1 MVSSISTRYNPE
13 VICWTDAHTHLDSDS
28 LYDQRDA
35 VLQRALAAG
44 VATMLLVNSECTEAS
59 FERTLNCLRQDS
71 AIRKFASFGVHPHNA
86 VQYSD
91 SLEARLRE
99 LLQTPGVIAL
109 GEIGLDYYYDYS
121 PRDVQV
127 QALRRQLRL
136 SRELDLPVVIHCRD
150 AYEEL
155 AAILGDE
162 AGAWRGMIH
171 CFTGN
176 GEEAKPL
183 LRLGFHISFSGIVTF
198 RNAETLRLA
207 AQQVPADRILVE
219 TDAPFLAPV
228 PHRGKIN
235 EPAFVADTGAFV
247 ARLRG
252 VPAEDF
258 SSDTTR
264 NFDVLL
270 RRES

>member
-1 MVSSISTRYNPE
+1 M
-13 VICWTDAHTHLDSDS
+13 
-28 LYDQRDA
+28 
-35 VLQRALAAG
+35 AAG
-44 VATMLLVNSECTEAS
+44 VTTMLLVNSECSEAS

-91 SLEARLRE
+91 SIEARLRE

-150 AYEEL
+150 AYGEL
-155 AAILGDE
+155 AAILAEE

-176 GEEAKPL
+176 VDEAKPL
-183 LRLGFHISFSGIVTF
+183 LQLGFHISFSGIVTF
-198 RNAETLRLA
+198 RNADALRVAARET
-207 AQQVPADRILVE
+207 PADRILVE

-228 PHRGKIN
+228 PHRGKTN
-235 EPAFVADTGAFV
+235 EPAYVADTGAFV
-247 ARLRG
+247 AELRG
-252 VPAEDF
+252 AQAEDF
-258 SSDTTR
+258 SRQTSR
-264 NFDVLL
+264 NFDILF